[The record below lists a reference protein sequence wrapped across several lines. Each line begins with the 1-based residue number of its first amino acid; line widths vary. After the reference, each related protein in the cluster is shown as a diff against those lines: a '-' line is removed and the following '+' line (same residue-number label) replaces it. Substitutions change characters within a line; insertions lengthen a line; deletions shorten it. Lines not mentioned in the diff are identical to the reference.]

1 MFMPI
6 LSSYLLTVEWNNFTK
21 EISVLLI
28 VPTKLSWLKLY
39 TFGDR
44 FMLKVILGI
53 LELYLWL
60 PVVHY
65 FIINIKPHIIHL
77 YYIAFKNTLL
87 KIRMAYRYVSD
98 Y

>member
-28 VPTKLSWLKLY
+28 VQTKLSWLKFY

-44 FMLKVILGI
+44 FMLSDSWDFGAVFVVTSSSL
-53 LELYLWL
+53 LYN
-60 PVVHY
+60 PY
-65 FIINIKPHIIHL
+65 
-77 YYIAFKNTLL
+77 
-87 KIRMAYRYVSD
+87 
-98 Y
+98 

>member
-28 VPTKLSWLKLY
+28 VPTKLSWLKFY

-44 FMLKVILGI
+44 YAQSDSWDFVAVFVVTSSSL
-53 LELYLWL
+53 LYN
-60 PVVHY
+60 P
-65 FIINIKPHIIHL
+65 N
-77 YYIAFKNTLL
+77 
-87 KIRMAYRYVSD
+87 
-98 Y
+98 